1 MKKPPKCYPS
11 GLLSVAEIRIRFPA
25 RPYQQEV
32 IDWFRG
38 GGKRAVEVWH
48 RRAGKDRTATFI
60 ESELACKRV
69 GLYWH
74 ALPEYAQARRVIWD
88 AITRDGQR
96 LIDVSFPEAIVKKRH
111 EHEMKIEL
119 INGSI
124 WQPVG
129 ADNFNSLVGS
139 NPVHVTYSE
148 YALMNPQAREY
159 LRPIIA
165 ENDGSELFISTPRG
179 YNHFHELYEFARES
193 DLWHTSRLSVYDT
206 GVIPDAVLEEERK
219 TMPEELFRQEFEC
232 DFSAAN
238 VGAILGRWVEQ
249 AEKEGRVSDEVE
261 FDPLGA
267 GLVISSDIGR
277 RDTATWWFWQPRAD
291 GFALVDYDEDSGMDA
306 DEWASRLT
314 EKLQGRKVDKI
325 WLPHDAKAKTFSAK
339 YSAIEIFLNRFGSE
353 VMRIVPLTSKGD
365 RINAGRK
372 VMPHCHFAK
381 TACAKGLMGLRAWS
395 FEWNQETRQ
404 FSREPKHD
412 WASHSGDGFSY
423 GAQVLR
429 EHIVEREVKK
439 PNRDVVASPTGI
451 FQLPCLET
459 MWNEQPKKVAR
470 I

>member
-1 MKKPPKCYPS
+1 M
-11 GLLSVAEIRIRFPA
+11 AEIIVDFKA

-32 IDWFRG
+32 IKWFRG

-88 AITRDGQR
+88 AITKDGQK
-96 LIDVSFPEAIVKKRH
+96 LIDISFPPAIVRKKH

-165 ENDGSELFISTPRG
+165 ENNGSELFISTPRG
-179 YNHFHELYEFARES
+179 YNHFHELYEFARQS
-193 DLWHTSRLSVYDT
+193 ALWHTSRLSVLDT
-206 GVIPDAVLEEERK
+206 GVIPVEVLEEEQK
-219 TMPEELFRQEFEC
+219 TMPEELYRQEFLC

-249 AEKEGRVSDEVE
+249 AEKDGRVSDDVE
-261 FDPLGA
+261 YDPMGA

-277 RDTATWWFWQPRAD
+277 RDTATWWYWQPKAD
-291 GFALVDYDEDSGMDA
+291 GFALVDYDEDSGLDA
-306 DEWASRLT
+306 DEWAARIKERLA
-314 EKLQGRKVDKI
+314 GRKVDKI

-339 YSAIEIFLNRFGSE
+339 YSAIEIFLDRFGGE
-353 VMRIVPLTSKGD
+353 VMRIVPLTGKGD
-365 RINAGRK
+365 RINAGRR
-372 VMPHCHFAK
+372 VIQHCYFAK
-381 TACAKGLMGLRAWS
+381 TACAVGLKGLRAWS
-395 FEWNQETRQ
+395 FEWNQDTRQ

-412 WASHSGDGFSY
+412 WASHPGDGFSY
-423 GAQVLR
+423 GAQVLQ
-429 EHIVEREVKK
+429 EHIVERKEKAI
-439 PNRDVVASPTGI
+439 NRDIVANSENKGI
-451 FQLPCLET
+451 FTLPCLDELWKT
-459 MWNEQPKKVAR
+459 ANVGRSVR

>member
-1 MKKPPKCYPS
+1 M
-11 GLLSVAEIRIRFPA
+11 AEIVIDFKA
-25 RPYQQEV
+25 RSYQQEV
-32 IDWFRG
+32 IKWFRG

-88 AITRDGQR
+88 AITKDGQK
-96 LIDVSFPEAIVKKRH
+96 LIDISFPAAIVRKKH

-148 YALMNPQAREY
+148 YALMNPSAREY

-165 ENDGSELFISTPRG
+165 ENNGSELFISTPRG
-179 YNHFHELYEFARES
+179 YNHFFDLYEFARTSEF
-193 DLWHTSRLSVYDT
+193 WHTSRLSVDDT
-206 GVIPDAVLEEERK
+206 KVIPQEVLDEEQK
-219 TMPEELFRQEFEC
+219 TMPEELYRQEFLC

-249 AEKEGRVSDEVE
+249 AEKDGRVSDDVE
-261 FDPLGA
+261 YDPSGA

-291 GFALVDYDEDSGMDA
+291 GFALVDYDEDSGLDA
-306 DEWASRLT
+306 DEWTTRLT
-314 EKLQGRKVDKI
+314 ERLAGRTLDKI
-325 WLPHDAKAKTFSAK
+325 WLPHDAKAKTFAAK
-339 YSAIEIFLNRFGSE
+339 HSAIEIFLGKFGGE
-353 VMRIVPLTSKGD
+353 VMRIVPNTAKGD
-365 RINAGRK
+365 RINAARK
-372 VMPHCHFAK
+372 VMPHCYFAK
-381 TACAKGLMGLRAWS
+381 TKCATGLKGLRAWS

-412 WASHSGDGFSY
+412 WASHPGDGWSY
-423 GAQVLR
+423 GAQVMQ
-429 EHIVEREVKK
+429 EHIVEKK
-439 PNRDVVASPTGI
+439 VIARNKDVVANAEKGGI
-451 FQLPCLET
+451 FTLPCLED
-459 MWNEQPKKVAR
+459 MWKQGISTRNMR

>member
-1 MKKPPKCYPS
+1 M
-11 GLLSVAEIRIRFPA
+11 AEVRISFKA

-32 IDWFRG
+32 IKWFRG
-38 GGKRAVEVWH
+38 GGKRAVCVWH

-88 AITRDGQR
+88 AITKDGQK
-96 LIDVSFPEAIVKKRH
+96 LIDISFPPAIVRKKH

-148 YALMNPQAREY
+148 YALMAPAAREY

-179 YNHFHELYEFARES
+179 YNHFHDLYEFARTSEH
-193 DLWHTSRLSVYDT
+193 WHTSRLSVFDT
-206 GVIPDAVLEEERK
+206 NVIAESVLDEERK

-249 AEKEGRVSDEVE
+249 AEKDGRVSDEVE
-261 FDPLGA
+261 YDPDGA

-277 RDTATWWFWQPRAD
+277 RDTSTWWFWQPKAD
-291 GFALVDYDEDSGMDA
+291 GFALVDYDEDSGLDA
-306 DEWASRLT
+306 EEWCDRLR
-314 EKLQGRKVDKI
+314 ERLAGRKLDKI
-325 WLPHDAKAKTFSAK
+325 WLPHDARAKTFSAK
-339 YSAIEIFLNRFGSE
+339 HSAIETFLNAFGGDT
-353 VMRIVPLTSKGD
+353 MRIVPNTSKGD
-365 RINAGRK
+365 RINAARK
-372 VMPHCHFAK
+372 VMPHTWFNKTRCH
-381 TACAKGLMGLRAWS
+381 KGLMGLRAWS
-395 FEWNQETRQ
+395 FEWNQDTRQ

-412 WASHSGDGFSY
+412 WASHPGDGWSY
-423 GAQVLR
+423 GAQVMQ
-429 EHIVEREVKK
+429 EHIVKK
-439 PNRDVVASPTGI
+439 PVIRPNMDVMAQNLPNGTV
-451 FQLPCLET
+451 FQLPSLEV
-459 MWNEQPKKVAR
+459 MWNEQPKRIAR

>member
-1 MKKPPKCYPS
+1 M
-11 GLLSVAEIRIRFPA
+11 AEVRIKFPA
-25 RPYQQEV
+25 RFYQQPV
-32 IDWFRG
+32 IDWFRK
-38 GGKRAVEVWH
+38 GGKRAAEVWH
-48 RRAGKDRTATFI
+48 RRAGKDRVSVFI

-88 AITRDGQR
+88 ALTRDGKR
-96 LIDVSFPEAIVKKRH
+96 LIDVNFPPEIVRKRH

-165 ENDGSELFISTPRG
+165 ENDGSELFISTSRG
-179 YNHFHELYEFARES
+179 YNHWYDLYQFAKDS
-193 DLWHTSRLSVYDT
+193 PLWHTSLLTVEDT
-206 GVIPDAVLEEERK
+206 KIIPQEVLDEERK
-219 TMPEELFRQEFEC
+219 TMPEELFRQEFMC

-249 AEKEGRVSDEVE
+249 AEKDGRVSDDVE
-261 FDPLGA
+261 YDPLGA

-277 RDTATWWFWQPRAD
+277 RDTATWWFWQPKAD
-291 GFALVDYDEDSGMDA
+291 GFALVDYDEDSGLDA
-306 DEWASRLT
+306 EEWCERLK
-314 EKLQGRKVDKI
+314 EKLDGRKCERI

-339 YSAIEIFLNRFGSE
+339 HSAIEIFLNAFGSE

-365 RINAGRK
+365 RINAARK
-372 VMPHCHFAK
+372 VMPHCRFAK
-381 TACAKGLMGLRAWS
+381 TACAKGMGGLRAWC
-395 FEWNQETRQ
+395 FEWNQDTRQ

-412 WASHSGDGFSY
+412 WASHPGDGFSY
-423 GAQVLR
+423 GAQVLQ
-429 EHIVEREVKK
+429 EHIVEKK
-439 PNRDVVASPTGI
+439 QEKRNRDILAAANDAPPGTI
-451 FQLPCLET
+451 FQLPSLET
-459 MWNEQPKKVAR
+459 MWKEAPKREAR